1 MERIHAFHPP
11 IWLAVVAAALA
22 HPRSAEA
29 QQAGKAAFDSAYY
42 AWDAGAYPD
51 ALLRLRR
58 LLESAAG
65 DAYVEAIALLT
76 GEVYRSAELTA
87 NGASPRW
94 SLDGRVVAFETGTG
108 AAAMTRVVAIEAA
121 GPRVLAELRGRGV
134 VLAAD
139 GGRAAWFA
147 ARETSE
153 LRNARAELDRMTAA
167 GNRQG
172 AAGAQQEVRRL
183 ESETSRILVRDL
195 ANGRETEVQ
204 AAGVTRGALTFGD
217 DGELYLIGGTP
228 GAAAPAGGQRGGQ
241 RGGGG
246 QLLGDRVLR
255 ITGSGA
261 PASML
266 PMGPVGGVTGMR
278 ALRGRRLLLELSQGR
293 VATLD
298 LTSGATRTFEGS
310 SPAVSS
316 DGRWLVYLAQDAQGT
331 TVAVAATDGRS
342 EPRVVKRSALPL
354 MNPALSPDGSRVAYA
369 MMPREDWEIF
379 VIGADG
385 QGEVRVTREIQHD
398 IVPQFLSNERLLG
411 LMGEPRHRRSYLYD
425 LSVAAQPEGA
435 GEALAHT
442 ALPGTPGR
450 TRLHHNNTVRTVAP
464 EYDWVL
470 SPDGTKVLILADRDG
485 DTISPERGL
494 YLLDLTQRVDKAGVL
509 SRLVAQSAAEQR
521 LREAGEHAFLQIRPA
536 VADAV
541 ADISTGRIYT
551 YANDVFQFDSKHIT
565 QPGNARAIAYYAA
578 KLREFG
584 YEPELQWFEPR
595 PGVRTANVIAK
606 LRGTVDPGLIYV
618 VSSHFDSVERGP
630 GADDDSSGA
639 TALLEAARVLAGRPQ
654 PATIHFAFFTGE
666 EAGLLGSREYVRRA
680 VAAGDRIVGAV
691 NNDMIG
697 FRNDHRYD
705 NTIRYS
711 NPGIRDLQHAAAFLF
726 TKLITYDAKYY
737 RSTDAAAYYEA
748 YGDIVGGIGSYPIL
762 GNPHYHQSHD
772 QLETI
777 DQQLV
782 AEVSKTTVATLMVL
796 ASSPARLKDLKVTQ
810 AATTQLT
817 WSASPESGI
826 AEYIV
831 AWGPREDPL
840 REQMRVR
847 EPRATLRTKLAAGSV
862 VSVKA
867 INQRGL
873 EGWDWARVEVQ

>member
-1 MERIHAFHPP
+1 MRHFRGALFSISP
-11 IWLAVVAAALA
+11 ILLLLATKPAAAQ
-22 HPRSAEA
+22 P
-29 QQAGKAAFDSAYY
+29 AGKAAFDSAYF
-42 AWDAGAYPD
+42 AWDAGNYPD
-51 ALLRLRR
+51 ALARMRR
-58 LLESAAG
+58 LLESADG
-65 DAYVEAIALLT
+65 DAYVEAVALLT
-76 GEVYRSAELTA
+76 GEAYRSVELTP
-87 NGASPRW
+87 NGAAPRW
-94 SLDGRVVAFETGTG
+94 SLDGRVVAFETGAG
-108 AAAMTRVVAIEAA
+108 AAALTRVVALEAG
-121 GPRVLAELRGRGV
+121 GPRVLAELRGRGP

-147 ARETSE
+147 ARETTE

-172 AAGAQQEVRRL
+172 AAGAQQEIRRL
-183 ESETSRILVRDL
+183 ETETSRILVRDL
-195 ANGRETEVQ
+195 ATGRETEIQ
-204 AAGVTRGALTFGD
+204 APGITRGALAFGD

-228 GAAAPAGGQRGGQ
+228 GAPAPAGGQRGGQ
-241 RGGGG
+241 RGGGAG
-246 QLLGDRVLR
+246 QALGDRVLR
-255 ITGSGA
+255 VTGAGA

-266 PMGPVGGVTGMR
+266 PMGPVGAINGVR
-278 ALRGRRLLLELSQGR
+278 ALRGGRLLLELGQGR

-298 LTSGATRTFEGS
+298 LTTGASRTFEGT
-310 SPAVSS
+310 SPVVSA
-316 DGRWLVYLAQDAQGT
+316 DGRWLALLNMDAQGT
-331 TVAVAATDGRS
+331 TVSVAATDGRS
-342 EPRVVKRSALPL
+342 EPRVVKRSSIPL
-354 MNPALSPDGSRVAYA
+354 TNPALSPDGSRVAYA
-369 MMPREDWEIF
+369 MMPREDWEIY
-379 VIGADG
+379 VIGSDG
-385 QGEVRVTREIQHD
+385 QGEFRVTREIQHD
-398 IVPQFLSNERLLG
+398 IVPQFLSNDRLLG
-411 LMGEPRHRRSYLYD
+411 LMGEPRHRRSYLYA
-425 LSVAAQPEGA
+425 LPAAAQPEGA
-435 GEALAHT
+435 GEAQAGT

-464 EYDWVL
+464 EYEWVP
-470 SPDGTKVLILADRDG
+470 SPDGTKVLIVADRDG

-494 YLLDLTQRVDKAGVL
+494 YLLDLGQRVDKAGVL
-509 SRLVAQSAAEQR
+509 SRLAAQSAAEMR

-541 ADISTGRIYT
+541 ADVSTGRIYA

-565 QPGNARAIAYYAA
+565 QPGNAKAIAYYAA
-578 KLREFG
+578 KLRDFG

-595 PGVRTANVIAK
+595 PGVRTANIIAK
-606 LRGTVDPGLIYV
+606 LRGTVDPHLIYV

-680 VAAGDRIVGAV
+680 VANNDRIIGAL

-697 FRNDHRYD
+697 FQNDHRYD

-796 ASSPARLKDLKVTQ
+796 ASSPARLKDLKITQ
-810 AATTQLT
+810 AATTQLE
-817 WSASPESGI
+817 WAASPESGI
-826 AEYIV
+826 TEYVV
-831 AWGPREDPL
+831 AWGPREDPMRDQL
-840 REQMRVR
+840 RVR
-847 EPRATLRTKLAAGSV
+847 EARATLRTKLPAGSV

-873 EGWDWARVEVQ
+873 EGWDWARVEISQ